1 MKIVQA
7 FGSPFTHDKS
17 SCMGS
22 VPTNHVWHYG
32 ACEDSDIEVYLDYD
46 VAGGFKS
53 PCENKFLW
61 LSESKSIVPH
71 QYAFVKM
78 HYEKFCDCYKAIF
91 TADRELVALHDKF
104 IESPGGSNYTWV
116 TPDKRGVHE
125 KSKLVSMISSGK
137 VMCEDHVNRNAIADK
152 MIEQGVDMF
161 GRLYTP
167 VETKDMALNDYM
179 FSVTIENVILSNY
192 QTEKVIDCFATGTV
206 PIYLGNPSIGETF
219 NPDGIIFYDDNFDLN
234 MLSEDLYEKMLP
246 AVKENYEIF
255 CNMKISDDV
264 IFDKITKLL

>member
-1 MKIVQA
+1 
-7 FGSPFTHDKS
+7 
-17 SCMGS
+17 MGS
-22 VPTNHVWHYG
+22 IPTNHIWHYG

-71 QYAFVKM
+71 QYTFIKM

-125 KSKLVSMISSGK
+125 KSKLVSMISSKIGK
-137 VMCEDHVNRNAIADK
+137 QVYHPKQRQFYASK
-152 MIEQGVDMF
+152 
-161 GRLYTP
+161 P
-167 VETKDMALNDYM
+167 
-179 FSVTIENVILSNY
+179 TIS
-192 QTEKVIDCFATGTV
+192 
-206 PIYLGNPSIGETF
+206 
-219 NPDGIIFYDDNFDLN
+219 
-234 MLSEDLYEKMLP
+234 YEK
-246 AVKENYEIF
+246 AVAQGSLNSI
-255 CNMKISDDV
+255 
-264 IFDKITKLL
+264 